1 MLGTGGLSLILER
14 FMRACVVV
22 LSFAAVAL
30 VQPAHARKA
39 SHKASHHFT
48 QHHHHA
54 HQARHGYRSARLR
67 MQRAPIIAGYAMPQS
82 FARTE
87 SVDTPFAQGGWQ
99 GAPSRELITSNVSM
113 RRAARTGNGAYDDMI
128 ARHAAANG
136 LPVELVRRVVARES
150 GGNARASNRG
160 ALGLMQI
167 KHATA
172 RSLGYGGSAS
182 GLLDAETNLTYATR
196 YLAGAYRAAGGNQS
210 RAVALYASGYY
221 SRGGAVA
228 RAPREVVVD
237 AVSAQSMEG
246 APAWLRDDAMVMRGA
261 R

>member
-1 MLGTGGLSLILER
+1 
-14 FMRACVVV
+14 MRACVVV
-22 LSFAAVAL
+22 LSFAAIAL
-30 VQPAHARKA
+30 VQPAHARRA

-48 QHHHHA
+48 QHHHYA
-54 HQARHGYRSARLR
+54 HQARHAHRVVR
-67 MQRAPIIAGYAMPQS
+67 MQRAPIISGYAMPQS
-82 FARTE
+82 FARTH
-87 SVDTPFAQGGWQ
+87 SVDTPLLQDGRQAVPSSAQDAWQ
-99 GAPSRELITSNVSM
+99 PAPSRELITSDVSM

-172 RSLGYGGSAS
+172 RGVGYTGSAS

-196 YLAGAYRAAGGNQS
+196 YLAGAYRAAGGNQN

-221 SRGGAVA
+221 SRGAAVA
-228 RAPREVVVD
+228 RAPRGAVVD
-237 AVSAQSMEG
+237 AVSAQSMQG
-246 APAWLRDDAMVMRGA
+246 APAWLQDGAMVMRTS
-261 R
+261 RERY